1 MNILNKERSTEFYR
15 LDNILSTGCN
25 IMLIYGMRANGKSY
39 AVKERAIK
47 KVYENHEP
55 FTYLRRWQQDVK
67 QKEVAN
73 YFDDIPVYSITNGEW
88 QGVTAYQGYFYF
100 FNALENGDIEKSKQ
114 SIGRYCALNE
124 AERYKSQVFKTER
137 LIFEEVFTDKLYLG
151 TKERPEPRL
160 LMQFISTIARDRD
173 IEVYLIANTVSRV
186 NPYQGEWGLK
196 NLLQQKPGTID
207 IYKLRGE
214 NGVVNIAVENCE
226 VIATKS
232 KMFFGR
238 SSKQIT
244 SGEWETD
251 EMPKLLKPYDYYDMC
266 YEVKLQAGDF
276 TYCLQLMLD
285 QSTDGLFVYVYPLTK
300 DRKILRLITS
310 EFSTDPLTSK
320 GFLSNITAEVLM
332 AQCFRR
338 NKVCYSD
345 NLTGTDFRQV
355 LKMYELGVII

>member
-1 MNILNKERSTEFYR
+1 MIGNKTDKPKYYR
-15 LDNILSTGCN
+15 LDNILQTGCN
-25 IMLIYGMRANGKSY
+25 YMIIYGMRANGKSY
-39 AVKERAIK
+39 AVKERAIRK
-47 KVYENHEP
+47 NYENAEP

-73 YFDDIPVYSITNGEW
+73 YFDDIPVYEITNGDW
-88 QGVTAYQGYFYF
+88 QGVTAYQGYFYY
-100 FNALENGDIEKSKQ
+100 FNMLDSGAIEKSNKP
-114 SIGRYCALNE
+114 IGRYCALNE

-137 LIFEEVFTDKLYLG
+137 LIFEEVFTDKIYLG
-151 TKERPEPRL
+151 SKERPEPRL

-196 NLLQQKPGTID
+196 NLLNQQPGTID
-207 IYKLRGE
+207 IYHLRGE
-214 NGVVNIAVENCE
+214 NGVVDIAVENCE
-226 VIATKS
+226 VMATKS

-251 EMPKLLKPYDYYDMC
+251 EMPKLLKPYDYYDKL
-266 YEVKLQAGDF
+266 YEVIITAGEF
-276 TYCLQLMLD
+276 RYYIQLLED
-285 QSTDGLFVYVYPLTK
+285 PENNGLFAYVYPMTK
-300 DRKILRLITS
+300 SRKIERLITN
-310 EFSTDPLTSK
+310 EFSTDPMTTK
-320 GFLSNITAEVLM
+320 GFRADIIPEVYM

-355 LKMYELGVII
+355 LKMYDLGVII